1 MTVGAGPE
9 HPGSL
14 LPPADLAA
22 GLVQG
27 VEAAVRTGPLRNGT
41 PRGDPN
47 LAPRCG
53 ARTRT
58 TGCTCRAPAMA
69 NGRCRLHGGKS
80 TGPRTPEGMARMIAA
95 HTTHGGSTAAK
106 RAMQRYVSTLAA
118 RMRLFGAALRL
129 RAHLPA
135 EMAARLALGP
145 AELKA
150 PPRPIQGAFAANE
163 SPTTSNVRNG
173 AGTVRRGRRSG
184 LAGEAA
190 RLALGPAELKAPARP
205 IHGAFAANE
214 PPTTC
219 NVRHGAGTV
228 RAGGDS
234 GNAGAA
240 TRLALGPAELR
251 APVRPIQGAFA
262 ANESSTTSNVRNGA
276 GTVRAGGDSGNAGAA
291 TRLALGPAELKA
303 PPRPIQGAFAANES
317 PTTSNVRNG
326 AGTVRR
332 GRRSG
337 LAGEAARLALGPAE
351 LKAPARPI
359 HGAFAANESSTTS
372 NVRNG
377 AGTARGGRRSG
388 RAGEAASLALSG
400 RAAERLAALAEVEG
414 QAPWRAAIVLA
425 RAAKRTAR
433 EAKRT
438 ALAAKR
444 AARAS
449 AEQRTNQGQ
458 ATQGRATGG
467 QTHIARPN
475 AMQRENAVRAF
486 GMEGGRGGHAP
497 VAVPARWSVPDSV
510 LDDPNALQR
519 EVAFRAAGL
528 RARGHGQAPGGAT
541 PKPGPSSTLP
551 GTQPPR

>member
-205 IHGAFAANE
+205 IHGE
-214 PPTTC
+214 
-219 NVRHGAGTV
+219 
-228 RAGGDS
+228 
-234 GNAGAA
+234 
-240 TRLALGPAELR
+240 
-251 APVRPIQGAFA
+251 
-262 ANESSTTSNVRNGA
+262 
-276 GTVRAGGDSGNAGAA
+276 
-291 TRLALGPAELKA
+291 
-303 PPRPIQGAFAANES
+303 
-317 PTTSNVRNG
+317 
-326 AGTVRR
+326 
-332 GRRSG
+332 
-337 LAGEAARLALGPAE
+337 
-351 LKAPARPI
+351 
-359 HGAFAANESSTTS
+359 FAANESSTTS